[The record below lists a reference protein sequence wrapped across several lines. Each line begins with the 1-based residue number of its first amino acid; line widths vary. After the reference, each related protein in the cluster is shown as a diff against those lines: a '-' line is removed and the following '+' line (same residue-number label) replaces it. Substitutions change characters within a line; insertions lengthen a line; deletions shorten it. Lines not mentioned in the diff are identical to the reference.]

1 MKLSDLDRAKAVR
14 NLRDSGMSLNQI
26 ASQLQ
31 CSPSNLRHLLLALD
45 APVED
50 KILARRGEIS
60 TNELARRSRAAGK
73 RRAARHREETGLEQ
87 AREARRAANSV
98 SDWLAEEGM
107 SGPLGEQVIEETRRD
122 FADRELTGH
131 MPQYPSGVPELPRKE
146 LIQRCRPTT
155 LPENNADY
163 IDWYHQWLWRWAF
176 VAFPDPVVRDDALEL
191 ALQQQWKR

>member
-1 MKLSDLDRAKAVR
+1 MKLCDLDRAEAVR
-14 NLRDSGMSLNQI
+14 DLRDSGMSLNQI

-60 TNELARRSRAAGK
+60 TNELARRSKAAGQ
-73 RRAARHREETGLEQ
+73 RRAARHREEIGLEQ
-87 AREARRAANSV
+87 ARETRIAGNAIS
-98 SDWLAEEGM
+98 SWLAQEGL
-107 SGPLGEQVIEETRRD
+107 SHAWGELIIEEVRRD
-122 FADRELTGH
+122 FADRELTGQ
-131 MPQYPSGVPELPRKE
+131 MPPYPSGVLELPRQE
-146 LIQRCRPTT
+146 LIRRCRPTT
-155 LPENNADY
+155 LPENNADS